1 MHNTEQT
8 SFYLWRIDFFVSE
21 NTEFQNTH
29 LYRLGG
35 DICTVNAKSCTQLLK
50 DLLTIYIVTACKIDL
65 DQ

>member
-50 DLLTIYIVTACKIDL
+50 D
-65 DQ
+65 